1 MFTFNADHLYWH
13 HLEKEKSMIKIQVLF
28 SIVWNTQIVIEDANS
43 LPTYM
48 DYVKQNYPNNRVR
61 AVDGNG
67 RILDMI
73 A

>member
-1 MFTFNADHLYWH
+1 
-13 HLEKEKSMIKIQVLF
+13 MIKIQVLF